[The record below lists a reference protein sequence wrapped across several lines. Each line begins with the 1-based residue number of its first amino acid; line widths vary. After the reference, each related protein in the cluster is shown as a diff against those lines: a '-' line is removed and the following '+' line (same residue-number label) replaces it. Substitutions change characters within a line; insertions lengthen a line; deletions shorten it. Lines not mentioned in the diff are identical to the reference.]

1 MYLKRVILSLSMVAL
16 LGSGLKAD
24 IMVYGPGGPAPV
36 LKELAKQFEE
46 QTKQKVQIIAGPTPS
61 WIEKAK
67 KDADIIFAG
76 NSSMMD
82 TFIKTL
88 PNQFNAQNIQ
98 VLNIRQAG
106 IVVRP
111 NNPKKIKKFDDILK
125 NDIKVMIV
133 DGAGQVGLYED
144 IALRKGKQENLVAL
158 RKNIVFYA
166 FDDILK
172 NDIKVMIVDGA
183 GQVGLYEDIAL
194 RKGKQENLVAL
205 RKNIVF
211 YAPNSKAAVERW
223 NQDKD
228 IDALIIW
235 SHWANTLGDE
245 SAAFIPLKA
254 DEVIYRAAEIAISNT
269 SKQKDKAE
277 QFITFI
283 QSKDA
288 QQVWK
293 KWGWQTK

>member
-1 MYLKRVILSLSMVAL
+1 MGLIVLWLALLRDNPFSSLEIKGERMRLKRVMLSLGMVAL

-46 QTKQKVQIIAGPTPS
+46 QTKQKIQIVAGPTPS

-82 TFIKTL
+82 GFIKAL
-88 PNQFNAQNIQ
+88 PKQVDAQNIQ

-111 NNPKKIKKFDDILK
+111 NNPKKIKKFDDVLQK
-125 NDIKVMIV
+125 GVKVMVV

-144 IALRKGKQENLVAL
+144 IALRKGRQENLS
-158 RKNIVFYA
+158 
-166 FDDILK
+166 
-172 NDIKVMIVDGA
+172 
-183 GQVGLYEDIAL
+183 
-194 RKGKQENLVAL
+194 AL

-211 YAPNSKAAVERW
+211 YAPNSKAAVEKW
-223 NQDKD
+223 NGDKD
-228 IDALIIW
+228 IDVLIIW
-235 SHWANTLGDE
+235 SHWAKTLGSE

-277 QFITFI
+277 QFVAFI

-288 QQVWK
+288 QQIWQ

>member
-1 MYLKRVILSLSMVAL
+1 MRLKHFALGLGMVAL
-16 LGSGLKAD
+16 FGSVLKAD

-46 QTKQKVQIIAGPTPS
+46 QTKQKVQVIAGPTPS
-61 WIEKAK
+61 WIDKAK
-67 KDADIIFAG
+67 KDADIIFSG

-82 TFIKTL
+82 GFIKTL
-88 PNQFNAQNIQ
+88 PNQLNTQNIQ

-111 NNPKKIKKFDDILK
+111 NNPKKIKKFDDILQK
-125 NDIKVMIV
+125 GVKVMVV

-144 IALRKGKQENLVAL
+144 IALRKGKQENLAML
-158 RKNIVFYA
+158 RKNIA
-166 FDDILK
+166 
-172 NDIKVMIVDGA
+172 
-183 GQVGLYEDIAL
+183 
-194 RKGKQENLVAL
+194 
-205 RKNIVF
+205 F
-211 YAPNSKAAVERW
+211 YAPNSKAAVEKW
-223 NQDKD
+223 NGDKD

-235 SHWANTLGDE
+235 SHWANTLGKE
-245 SAAFIPLKA
+245 SATFIPLKG
-254 DEVIYRAAEIAISNT
+254 DEVIYRATEIAITNT

-277 QFITFI
+277 QFIAFI